1 MNLYKDGEFVET
13 FKGARELDRLT
24 EFLQKHSPPVPSPSA
39 DIIEVTDESEP
50 EPETTPG
57 TNPNP
62 SGSVLVLDATN
73 VANTIKEGPA
83 FIKFYAP
90 W

>member
-13 FKGARELDRLT
+13 FKGARDLDHLT
-24 EFLQKHSPPVPSPSA
+24 EFLKKHAPV
-39 DIIEVTDESEP
+39 VESEP
-50 EPETTPG
+50 VIEEPEEDALAPG
-57 TNPNP
+57 TNPNL
-62 SGSVLVLDATN
+62 SGSVLVLDDTN
-73 VANTIKEGPA
+73 IQSTIEQGPV